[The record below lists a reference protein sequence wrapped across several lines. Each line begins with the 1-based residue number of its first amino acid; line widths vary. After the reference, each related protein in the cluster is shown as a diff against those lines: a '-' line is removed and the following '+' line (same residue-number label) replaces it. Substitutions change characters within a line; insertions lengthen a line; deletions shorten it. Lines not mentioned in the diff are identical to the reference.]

1 MVNKIGNVRYTDS
14 NYIKKVE
21 TLSCLVLMTTSL
33 SIDESIF
40 WVAVAIWSGSG
51 SVYVKYKSTK
61 L

>member
-1 MVNKIGNVRYTDS
+1 MVNKIGNVKYTDS

-33 SIDESIF
+33 SIDESIS
-40 WVAVAIWSGSG
+40 WAAVAIWSG
-51 SVYVKYKSTK
+51 SVYVKYKPTK